1 MAFETDVLMQ
11 VRLQAVAYS
20 ALLGLCFAL
29 LLRSVAERPAQRRC
43 ARQFPN
49 KGNLSSDCTRQDTR
63 LYPVALAP
71 LVRPAIRAD
80 PCQLTRRALWCDAGR

>member
-1 MAFETDVLMQ
+1 LAFETDVLMQ

-43 ARQFPN
+43 ARQLYPL
-49 KGNLSSDCTRQDTR
+49 GLSSDCTRQDTR
-63 LYPVALAP
+63 LCPVALAP
-71 LVRPAIRAD
+71 LRLAIPAD

>member
-43 ARQFPN
+43 ARQLRL
-49 KGNLSSDCTRQDTR
+49 GLSSDCTRQDTR

-71 LVRPAIRAD
+71 LRLAIPAD

>member
-20 ALLGLCFAL
+20 ALLGLCFTL
-29 LLRSVAERPAQRRC
+29 LLRSVTERPAQRRC

-63 LYPVALAP
+63 LCPVALAP
-71 LVRPAIRAD
+71 LRLAIPAD